1 MKRRSKRLKTR
12 IIKFVTVDN
21 QLTYIAKVSIPTCFV
36 DRSAPHPK
44 FGFDIHKCKEVTLLK
59 NIMK

>member
-1 MKRRSKRLKTR
+1 M
-12 IIKFVTVDN
+12 TVDN

-36 DRSAPHPK
+36 DRSAPYPK
-44 FGFDIHKCKEVTLLK
+44 FGYDIHKCKEVTLLK